1 MTKQKS
7 FLVAFIIAAAISAG
21 FVFGLAFAIYEQDF
35 FKPQVVTVV
44 NLCDPHKGH
53 CWEREIGYLNLTDVK
68 TVGLD
73 EIDIYRLHSWG
84 YFESDT
90 QKCRH
95 CPARRKK
102 MTLISESWEAVR

>member
-1 MTKQKS
+1 MTKLERILIAS
-7 FLVAFIIAAAISAG
+7 CIALAGAF
-21 FVFGLAFAIYEQDF
+21 FVVFIGIFRYVDT
-35 FKPQVVTVV
+35 PPSVTVV

-73 EIDIYRLHSWG
+73 EIDIYQLHSWE
-84 YFESDT
+84 YPESNT